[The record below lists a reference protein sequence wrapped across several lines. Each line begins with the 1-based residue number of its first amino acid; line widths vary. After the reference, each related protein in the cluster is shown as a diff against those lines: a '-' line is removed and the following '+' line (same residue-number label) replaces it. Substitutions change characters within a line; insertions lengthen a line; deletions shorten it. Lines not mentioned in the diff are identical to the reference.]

1 MLVHMTALALRYPS
15 RGRSIRP
22 LEPSTSRFG
31 REARSKKAPDS
42 GMSDPKIQELRARI
56 DTGAYDVDA
65 GKVADALVERLLAGR
80 SVKEATDL
88 LAAEA
93 RKHS

>member
-1 MLVHMTALALRYPS
+1 MTALALRYPS

-22 LEPSTSRFG
+22 LEPTTSRFG
-31 REARSKKAPDS
+31 RDVRGQQAHDS
-42 GMSDPKIQELRARI
+42 GMNPKIQELRARI
-56 DTGAYDVDA
+56 QSGAYDVDA

-80 SVKEATDL
+80 SVKEAADL